1 MLLLVFEYGFGTQGS
16 VSHMLDH
23 LAIFVFMHDDEDAIF
38 EALMEADVD
47 ITDIEN
53 EAGTISMFTA
63 TSDDFKA
70 KQCLLD
76 R

>member
-1 MLLLVFEYGFGTQGS
+1 
-16 VSHMLDH
+16 MLDH